1 MCQLQLLL
9 LVLLLCQCH
18 ALLFA
23 LDICVNKR
31 LLQLTVCFGVS
42 NPLKNIAP
50 SFLPSPHLNI
60 QTIQAPFP
68 TGTPRQ
74 IDVNLTF
81 ILRRYVEDQIST
93 NFHVISAYFF
103 DGNFADRKIH
113 VVSKFLWYNFADQ
126 KIHVVSTNF
135 FRCNFSSRDTHG
147 ASTYS
152 F

>member
-1 MCQLQLLL
+1 M
-9 LVLLLCQCH
+9 
-18 ALLFA
+18 
-23 LDICVNKR
+23 
-31 LLQLTVCFGVS
+31 CFGVS
-42 NPLKNIAP
+42 NPLTNIAP
-50 SFLPSPHLNI
+50 SFLPSPHLNM

-81 ILRRYVEDQIST
+81 ILRRSVEDQIST

-113 VVSKFLWYNFADQ
+113 VVSKFFWYNFADQ

-152 F
+152 FWHNFDGPKIHFVCTYFFRQNFDGQKFDVVFGKL